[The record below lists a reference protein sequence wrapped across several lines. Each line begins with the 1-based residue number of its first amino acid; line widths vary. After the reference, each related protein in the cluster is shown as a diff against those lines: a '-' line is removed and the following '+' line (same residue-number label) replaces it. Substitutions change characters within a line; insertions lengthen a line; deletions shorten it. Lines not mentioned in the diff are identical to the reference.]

1 MSGIMAR
8 EQRKSV
14 FTLKFESETA
24 ENKKKM
30 KYLCDN
36 RNNVNR
42 FSTSARNAKRGRGKE
57 NMREGQIRGRE
68 RLQNMTRL
76 TTCQIT
82 PVSSPK
88 LNKRR
93 RETNNNQVDS
103 NTPTHLKIVA

>member
-1 MSGIMAR
+1 MSGMSGIMAR

-57 NMREGQIRGRE
+57 NMRRTNTME
-68 RLQNMTRL
+68 
-76 TTCQIT
+76 T
-82 PVSSPK
+82 PVSPK
-88 LNKRR
+88 AKQKAAR
-93 RETNNNQVDS
+93 D
-103 NTPTHLKIVA
+103 